1 MPGSAK
7 AAFKEWVERRG
18 WFVRRAA
25 GLPAGTHLRLDLAR
39 LGLDRARIVFDVG
52 AHRGE
57 SVRVF
62 EPCFPAAHIF
72 AFEPVRANFEALCAC
87 ARPSRVTCLHTALG
101 DRTEDATIVLQ
112 GDSQTHSLNRR
123 ARADQGGSTETVRV
137 TTLDAVCA
145 ERRIE
150 RIDFLKIDTEGY
162 ELAVLAGGSEQLR
175 RAAVGAILV
184 EASLDPQDTVH
195 TPLSRLAEWLG
206 PYGYRLAAIYD
217 QVLWD
222 APTRLAYFNALFV
235 GGAPAPSSNARAPAV
250 IPSPAAGA

>member
-1 MPGSAK
+1 MLGPAK

-39 LGLDRARIVFDVG
+39 LGLDRSRVVFDVG

-57 SVRVF
+57 TVAAF
-62 EPCFPAAHIF
+62 ELCFPSAHIF
-72 AFEPVRANFEALCAC
+72 AFEPVRANFEALQAC

-101 DRTEDATIVLQ
+101 DRIEDATIVLQ
-112 GDSQTHSLNRR
+112 EDSQTHSLNQR
-123 ARADQGGSTETVRV
+123 AEAGRAGSTETVRV

-145 ERRIE
+145 ERGIE

-162 ELAVLAGGSEQLR
+162 ELAVLAGGSDLLR
-175 RAAVGAILV
+175 KGAIGAVLV
-184 EASLDPQDTVH
+184 EASLDPEDTVH
-195 TPLSRLAEWLG
+195 TSLPRLAEWLA
-206 PYGYRLAAIYD
+206 PRGYRLAAIYD
-217 QVLWD
+217 QVLWN

-235 GGAPAPSSNARAPAV
+235 GGAPAA
-250 IPSPAAGA
+250 SPDA